1 MGERIERGQ
10 PIAFLLTSSASDDQ
24 IAAAHDLVSGA
35 YRFGAAISAP
45 RSSLVLEVLR

>member
-1 MGERIERGQ
+1 MSTSDTSAAKRRA
-10 PIAFLLTSSASDDQ
+10 PIDMDADEFR
-24 IAAAHDLVSGA
+24 AAAHDLVSGA